1 MAFLDTSRSSA
12 MSASRTILTNFAAAI
27 VTGFIRWNEA
37 RVTRKAL
44 SQLTVRELN
53 DIGLATGDIER
64 IARR

>member
-1 MAFLDTSRSSA
+1 MAYLDTFRGSA
-12 MSASRTILTNFAAAI
+12 MSASRTILANFAAAI

>member
-12 MSASRTILTNFAAAI
+12 MSASRTILANFAAAI

-44 SQLTVRELN
+44 SQLTLRELN